1 MNKKNKA
8 AYALLC
14 SFCVLLTACGKKE
27 EERDSYIAVY
37 EEFTEPAETVT
48 EAETTVPVTYSP
60 LTEDNGYLSD
70 VLIIGDGECGKAV
83 SCGLL
88 TDDSVISVQGAK
100 PEDILSAEI
109 DGKTVRDIIKAS
121 DKHYVYLMFTESQL
135 LDSTSSDIY
144 GYNVF
149 TLGEE
154 IRELLPESMVIP
166 LSVLPIN
173 ENIDIAEYN
182 DSLHMWVR
190 SSPDEYLIYKD
201 VSFVCGNKGVLFD
214 EYADADGGVS
224 PEGWNELLRYI
235 DIDRF
240 YNDMTEDTKS
250 YDGLTA
256 ERPQYTVTDG
266 KVAYLTFDDGPS
278 KYTPQILE
286 ILRENDIKATFFITG
301 WCIEGKENTLRQVAE
316 EGHTIGL
323 HSWSHDYE
331 TIYASKK
338 SWLEDFGRVY
348 NKVYAVTGQKP
359 WCFRFP
365 GGSYN
370 NYNRDTADGIISE
383 MESRGFAYY
392 DWNAATADASTSATY
407 DSCLENIYDSINAD
421 HEVVLMHDSLELTP
435 EYLQDVINYIRGQGY
450 SFETVDTADEVKF

>member
-1 MNKKNKA
+1 MT

-37 EEFTEPAETVT
+37 EEFTEPTETVT
-48 EAETTVPVTYSP
+48 EAETTAPVTYAP

-88 TDDSVISVQGAK
+88 TDDSVVSVQGAK

-135 LDSTSSDIY
+135 LDSISSDIY
-144 GYNVF
+144 GYDVF

-190 SSPDEYLIYKD
+190 SSPDEYLIYKV
-201 VSFVCGNKGVLFD
+201 VSFVCG
-214 EYADADGGVS
+214 Y
-224 PEGWNELLRYI
+224 
-235 DIDRF
+235 
-240 YNDMTEDTKS
+240 
-250 YDGLTA
+250 
-256 ERPQYTVTDG
+256 
-266 KVAYLTFDDGPS
+266 
-278 KYTPQILE
+278 
-286 ILRENDIKATFFITG
+286 
-301 WCIEGKENTLRQVAE
+301 
-316 EGHTIGL
+316 
-323 HSWSHDYE
+323 
-331 TIYASKK
+331 
-338 SWLEDFGRVY
+338 
-348 NKVYAVTGQKP
+348 
-359 WCFRFP
+359 
-365 GGSYN
+365 
-370 NYNRDTADGIISE
+370 
-383 MESRGFAYY
+383 
-392 DWNAATADASTSATY
+392 
-407 DSCLENIYDSINAD
+407 
-421 HEVVLMHDSLELTP
+421 
-435 EYLQDVINYIRGQGY
+435 
-450 SFETVDTADEVKF
+450 